1 MHNSVVCGA
10 CHIVLMLRL
19 HGLAWHMLSPGS
31 QLWATNDSCM
41 IMTDCKQFHVKRV
54 SQVKN
59 VKKLQNIVSGMVFIK
74 KNRLGKVLLPDFKTS
89 GLN

>member
-1 MHNSVVCGA
+1 
-10 CHIVLMLRL
+10 
-19 HGLAWHMLSPGS
+19 
-31 QLWATNDSCM
+31 M

-89 GLN
+89 GLNKKFPEFKNLHKR